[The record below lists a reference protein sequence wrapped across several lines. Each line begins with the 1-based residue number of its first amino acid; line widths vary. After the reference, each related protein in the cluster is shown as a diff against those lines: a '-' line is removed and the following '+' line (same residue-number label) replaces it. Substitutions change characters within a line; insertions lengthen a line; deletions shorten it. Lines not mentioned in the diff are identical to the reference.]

1 MREGEYTLFCYF
13 NKIVNELSED
23 NLKERR
29 ETSFVSALLNKFSW
43 VSPLL
48 SILPCLDEVKAVT
61 L

>member
-1 MREGEYTLFCYF
+1 MRVGEYTLFCYF

-43 VSPLL
+43 VSALL
-48 SILPCLDEVKAVT
+48 SFLPCLDEVKAVT

>member
-1 MREGEYTLFCYF
+1 MFCYF

-29 ETSFVSALLNKFSW
+29 EISFVSALLNKFSW
-43 VSPLL
+43 VSALL
-48 SILPCLDEVKAVT
+48 SFLPSLDEVKAVT